1 MAQGLPSVRGARAAS
16 DDRKPYSFRIRQCS
30 AHVQFLRRIRYL
42 TQERREVFREKNRQ
56 IALHGVILYRMLD
69 IKFIRENKDIVAAG
83 AKKKR
88 IQVDLNRLVELDDKR
103 RELQATIDGKRAE
116 QNNAS
121 TQITAEKDPAK
132 KKDII
137 ARMQELKETLRL
149 EEESMQELLK
159 EWRSLMVM
167 VPNVPDISV
176 PEGESDA
183 DNKEVRQ
190 WGDVPKFDFPVKSH
204 SELLLMHDMADYER
218 GAKVAGFRG
227 YFLKNDGAR
236 LSWALERFVIERFM
250 NREGFTPMI
259 VPSLVRREPFV
270 GTGYLPQSE
279 EDLYKTQD
287 GDYLAGTAE
296 VATMG
301 YYMEEVLD
309 KKDLPIKFF
318 AFSPCFRREAGSHG
332 KDTKGIFR
340 IHEFLKFEQVV
351 LCEANHEESV
361 KYHEELTANAEALLQ
376 ELKLPYHVVINCG
389 ADLGLGQVKKY
400 DIEAWMPS
408 EEKYRETHSSS
419 YFHDFQTR
427 RLNIRYRDGE
437 TLRYV
442 HSLNNTALA
451 TPRIVTQI
459 VENYQNKDGSITV
472 PEVLRGY
479 VGKDTIGK
487 SN

>member
-1 MAQGLPSVRGARAAS
+1 
-16 DDRKPYSFRIRQCS
+16 
-30 AHVQFLRRIRYL
+30 
-42 TQERREVFREKNRQ
+42 
-56 IALHGVILYRMLD
+56 MLD

-88 IQVDLNRLVELDDKR
+88 IQIDLDKLLQIDDKR
-103 RELQATIDGKRAE
+103 RELQLSIDGKRAE
-116 QNNAS
+116 QNLAS
-121 TQITAEKDPAK
+121 DEIAAEKDPAK
-132 KKDII
+132 KQAVIK
-137 ARMQELKETLRL
+137 RMQEVKEALRA
-149 EEESMQELLK
+149 EEESIQEVLK
-159 EWRSLMVM
+159 EWRALMVT
-167 VPNVPDISV
+167 VPNVPDMSV

-190 WGDVPKFDFPVKSH
+190 WGELPKFDFPIKSH

-236 LSWALERFVIERFM
+236 LVWALHRFVEDRFIAL
-250 NREGFTPMI
+250 GFTPMI

-287 GDYLAGTAE
+287 GDYLAGTGE

-301 YYMEEVLD
+301 YYMDEILD
-309 KKDLPIKFF
+309 KKILPLKFLS
-318 AFSPCFRREAGSHG
+318 FSPCFRREAGSHG

-340 IHEFLKFEQVV
+340 IHEFLKYEQVV
-351 LCEANHEESV
+351 LCEANHETSV
-361 KYHEELTANAEALLQ
+361 KFHEELTENAEALLQ

-408 EEKYRETHSSS
+408 EQKYRETHSSS

-427 RLNIRYRDGE
+427 RMNIRYRDTEG
-437 TLRYV
+437 TLRYA

-451 TPRIVTQI
+451 TPRILTQI
-459 VENYQNKDGSITV
+459 VENNQREDGSISI
-472 PEVLRGY
+472 PEVLRTY
-479 VGKDTIGK
+479 MGKDVIK
-487 SN
+487 KDN